1 VHSLLKGIAR
11 VHSSFLIHSVA
22 DSRVAATL
30 VSPSNTYKH
39 TRAFLRK
46 KRDKS
51 YSHNVSFIPSRAFE
65 WVCKPKA

>member
-1 VHSLLKGIAR
+1 MAY
-11 VHSSFLIHSVA
+11 
-22 DSRVAATL
+22 SRVVATL

-51 YSHNVSFIPSRAFE
+51 YSRIVSFTPSRAFE